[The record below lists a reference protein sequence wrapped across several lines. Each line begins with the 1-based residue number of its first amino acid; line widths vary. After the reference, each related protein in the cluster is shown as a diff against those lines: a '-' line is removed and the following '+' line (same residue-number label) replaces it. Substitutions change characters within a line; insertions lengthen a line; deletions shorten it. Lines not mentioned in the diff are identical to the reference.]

1 MPPNLI
7 FLIVTAIVGG
17 LLVLGASL
25 AAVRERSAAR
35 FSLDAGAAD
44 GQGKY
49 EPDAEIAEAHAGAS
63 ASASIGVVRVLWWI
77 TIAAVLVGVGLSDAY
92 RANQTII
99 FGLGGLAVVVVVVL
113 HELMPRTWRNDLTT
127 AAEVAIAVA
136 LSTGLLLLTGY
147 GSSPY
152 VFALDLLA
160 VAVALGRGGWA
171 AVAVAL
177 LASGVYLGVIA
188 VDPSPDRFAGTSLL
202 RIVLNVGAIWLL
214 AFLAG
219 VFSAHERRVRS
230 MLSDLSRI
238 DPLTGLFNRGQLY
251 PTLEQEVRR
260 TRRSERGFSVLMVD
274 VDGLKAVNDGLG
286 HQRGDEV
293 LRALGRSIRGSI
305 RTVDSAYRY
314 GGDEFLVL
322 LPETDYAGA
331 FVVAEKIRGEAEE
344 MGFRLEAEGASTS
357 VSIGLVSHPEDG
369 GTADELVRAADRAM
383 YNAKSLGKNQI
394 SGYPRPP
401 RLAGPVAAPLPDEE
415 PESGPSGA
423 TVSVP
428 IGEPMPA
435 PSAAAASA
443 AEAPGADEGF
453 AEAATAEEPAPEPV
467 AAAAEEPTPEPVA
480 AAAEATEQPQA
491 DHEPDERWTPVPDLR
506 PRRISLAIAEQ
517 PEEEPNA
524 AEVRRQIAVATRSF
538 DPDHQI
544 RRAMDA
550 FLSPPTGGER
560 RPD

>member
-1 MPPNLI
+1 MRPDLI
-7 FLIVTAIVGG
+7 FLIVTAIVGA
-17 LLVLGASL
+17 LLLLGASL
-25 AAVRERSAAR
+25 AAVRERSGAR
-35 FSLDAGAAD
+35 FAAGIGSPND
-44 GQGKY
+44 KGKY
-49 EPDAEIAEAHAGAS
+49 EADAEIAEADAGAS
-63 ASASIGVVRVLWWI
+63 ASTSVSVVRVLWWI

-113 HELMPRTWRNDLTT
+113 HELMPRRWRNDLTT

-136 LSTGLLLLTGY
+136 LSSALLLLTGY
-147 GSSPY
+147 GASPY
-152 VFALDLLA
+152 VFTLDLLA
-160 VAVALGRGGWA
+160 VAVALGRGGWS

-202 RIVLNVGAIWLL
+202 RIVLNAGAIWLL

-251 PTLEQEVRR
+251 PTLDQEVRR

-274 VDGLKAVNDGLG
+274 VDGLKAVNDNLG

-293 LRALGRSIRGSI
+293 LRSLGRTVRGSI

-331 FVVAEKIRGEAEE
+331 FVVAEKIRAEAEE
-344 MGFRLEAEGASTS
+344 MGYRLEAEGASTS

-401 RLAGPVAAPLPDEE
+401 RLAGPVVVAAPDEE
-415 PESGPSGA
+415 KEPEPGSSGA

-428 IGEPMPA
+428 IGEPMEA
-435 PSAAAASA
+435 PSAAAAVA
-443 AEAPGADEGF
+443 AGAEAESAPQ
-453 AEAATAEEPAPEPV
+453 PEPMV
-467 AAAAEEPTPEPVA
+467 AASAD
-480 AAAEATEQPQA
+480 QPPA
-491 DHEPDERWTPVPDLR
+491 DHQPDARWTAVPDLK
-506 PRRISLAIAEQ
+506 PRRISLAIADQ
-517 PEEEPNA
+517 PDDEEPDA

-550 FLSPPTGGER
+550 FLSPTPGGEH

>member
-1 MPPNLI
+1 MPPDLI
-7 FLIVTAIVGG
+7 FLIVTAIVGA

-25 AAVRERSAAR
+25 AAVRERSVAHIA
-35 FSLDAGAAD
+35 SGVGSQVD
-44 GQGKY
+44 QGKY
-49 EPDAEIAEAHAGAS
+49 ELDAEIAEAHAGAS
-63 ASASIGVVRVLWWI
+63 ASTSVGVVRVLWWV

-99 FGLGGLAVVVVVVL
+99 FGLGGVAVVVVVVL
-113 HELMPRTWRNDLTT
+113 HELMPRGWRNDLTT
-127 AAEVAIAVA
+127 ATEVCIAVA
-136 LSTGLLLLTGY
+136 LSSALLLLTGY
-147 GSSPY
+147 GASPY

-219 VFSAHERRVRS
+219 VFAAHERRVRS

-251 PTLEQEVRR
+251 PTLDQEVRR

-274 VDGLKAVNDGLG
+274 VDGLKAVNDSLG

-293 LRALGRSIRGSI
+293 LRALGRTIRGSI

-344 MGFRLEAEGASTS
+344 MGYRLEAEGAATS

-401 RLAGPVAAPLPDEE
+401 RLAGPVAVAAPDDEKPE
-415 PESGPSGA
+415 PGSSGA
-423 TVSVP
+423 TISVP
-428 IGEPMPA
+428 IGEPMEA
-435 PSAAAASA
+435 PSAAAAAVAADPAVESA
-443 AEAPGADEGF
+443 PEAEPEPMAAASADQVP
-453 AEAATAEEPAPEPV
+453 ADPAPADQAP
-467 AAAAEEPTPEPVA
+467 ADQAP
-480 AAAEATEQPQA
+480 A
-491 DHEPDERWTPVPDLR
+491 DHAPDARWTPVPDVK
-506 PRRISLAIAEQ
+506 PRHD
-517 PEEEPNA
+517 EEPDA

-550 FLSPPTGGER
+550 FLSPPPSGEH

>member
-1 MPPNLI
+1 MPPDLI
-7 FLIVTAIVGG
+7 FLIVTAIVGA

-25 AAVRERSAAR
+25 AVVRERSAAH
-35 FSLDAGAAD
+35 LAAGLGLEAD
-44 GQGKY
+44 QGKY
-49 EPDAEIAEAHAGAS
+49 ELDAELAEANAGAS
-63 ASASIGVVRVLWWI
+63 ASTSVGVVRVVWWV

-113 HELMPRTWRNDLTT
+113 HELMPRSWRNDLTT
-127 AAEVAIAVA
+127 AAEIAIAVA
-136 LSTGLLLLTGY
+136 LSSGLLLLTGY
-147 GSSPY
+147 GASPY
-152 VFALDLLA
+152 VFTLDLLA

-171 AVAVAL
+171 AVGVAL
-177 LASGVYLGVIA
+177 LASGVYLGVIG
-188 VDPSPDRFAGTSLL
+188 VDPSLDRLAGTNLL

-274 VDGLKAVNDGLG
+274 VDGLKGVNDSLG

-293 LRALGRSIRGSI
+293 LRALGRSIRLSI
-305 RTVDSAYRY
+305 RTVDTAYRY

-331 FVVAEKIRGEAEE
+331 FVVAEKIRSEAEE
-344 MGFRLEAEGASTS
+344 MGYRLETEGAPTS

-369 GTADELVRAADRAM
+369 GSADELVRAADRAM

-401 RLAGPVAAPLPDEE
+401 RLAGPVAVPPAVKVVEEEDEE
-415 PESGPSGA
+415 EPGPGSSGA

-428 IGEPMPA
+428 IGEPMEVPT
-435 PSAAAASA
+435 AAAAAVAADASA
-443 AEAPGADEGF
+443 GA
-453 AEAATAEEPAPEPV
+453 APEPEAV
-467 AAAAEEPTPEPVA
+467 PIAATSDSQPAAEEPS
-480 AAAEATEQPQA
+480 A
-491 DHEPDERWTPVPDLR
+491 DSSWTPVPEKR
-506 PRRISLAIAEQ
+506 PRRISLGLADQ
-517 PEEEPNA
+517 PSDEDEPDA
-524 AEVRRQIAVATRSF
+524 AVVRRQIAVATRSF

-550 FLSPPTGGER
+550 FLSPPGGEH

>member
-1 MPPNLI
+1 VPPDLI
-7 FLIVTAIVGG
+7 FLVVTAIVGA

-25 AAVRERSAAR
+25 AAVRDRSSGRAT
-35 FSLDAGAAD
+35 AGIGLEAD
-44 GQGKY
+44 LGKY
-49 EPDAEIAEAHAGAS
+49 ERDAELAEAHAGTS
-63 ASASIGVVRVLWWI
+63 ASNSVGVVRVVWWI
-77 TIAAVLVGVGLSDAY
+77 SIAAVLVGVGLSDAY
-92 RANQTII
+92 RANQAII

-127 AAEVAIAVA
+127 GTEVAIGVA
-136 LSTGLLLLTGY
+136 LSTALLLLTGY
-147 GSSPY
+147 GASPY
-152 VFALDLLA
+152 VFTLDLLA

-171 AVAVAL
+171 AVATAL
-177 LASGVYLGVIA
+177 LASGVYLGVIG
-188 VDPSPDRFAGTSLL
+188 VDPSPDRLAGTNLL

-274 VDGLKAVNDGLG
+274 VDGLKGVNDSLG

-293 LRALGRSIRGSI
+293 LRSLGRSIRASI
-305 RTVDSAYRY
+305 RTVDTAYRY

-331 FVVAEKIRGEAEE
+331 FVVAEKIRSEAEE
-344 MGFRLEAEGASTS
+344 MGYRLESEGALTS

-369 GTADELVRAADRAM
+369 GSAEELVRAADRAM

-401 RLAGPVAAPLPDEE
+401 RLAGPVAVPAAEE
-415 PESGPSGA
+415 QGEGEPGSGSSGA

-428 IGEPMPA
+428 IGEPMETPA
-435 PSAAAASA
+435 VAAAVAIEPEVEPAEPEAAGEPEAAPEPMAAAS
-443 AEAPGADEGF
+443 EVEKPDDKPGADSSW
-453 AEAATAEEPAPEPV
+453 TAVPE
-467 AAAAEEPTPEPVA
+467 
-480 AAAEATEQPQA
+480 
-491 DHEPDERWTPVPDLR
+491 LR
-506 PRRISLAIAEQ
+506 PRPINLGAAE
-517 PEEEPNA
+517 PVEEEEPDA
-524 AEVRRQIAVATRSF
+524 AVVRRQIAVATRSF

-550 FLSPPTGGER
+550 FLSPPGGER

>member
-1 MPPNLI
+1 VPPDLI
-7 FLIVTAIVGG
+7 FLVVTAIVGT
-17 LLVLGASL
+17 LLVLGAAL
-25 AAVRERSAAR
+25 AAVRERSIASA
-35 FSLDAGAAD
+35 SAGFGVEN

-49 EPDAEIAEAHAGAS
+49 DPEIELAEAHAGAS
-63 ASASIGVVRVLWWI
+63 ASASVSVVRVLWWI

-92 RANQTII
+92 RANQAII
-99 FGLGGLAVVVVVVL
+99 FGLGGVAAVVVVVL
-113 HELMPRTWRNDLTT
+113 HELMPRGWRNDLTT

-136 LSTGLLLLTGY
+136 LSAALLLLTGY
-147 GSSPY
+147 GASPY
-152 VFALDLLA
+152 VFTLDLLA

-171 AVAVAL
+171 AVVVAL

-188 VDPSPDRFAGTSLL
+188 VDPTADRLAGTSLL

-274 VDGLKAVNDGLG
+274 VDGLKGVNDTLG

-293 LRALGRSIRGSI
+293 LRALGRTIRASI
-305 RTVDSAYRY
+305 RTVDTAYRY

-322 LPETDYAGA
+322 LPETDFAGA
-331 FVVAEKIRGEAEE
+331 FVVAEKVRAEAEE
-344 MGFRLEAEGASTS
+344 MGYRLESEGAPTS

-369 GTADELVRAADRAM
+369 GSADELVRAADRAM

-401 RLAGPVAAPLPDEE
+401 RLAGPVAVPAPDRE
-415 PESGPSGA
+415 PEPGPAGA

-428 IGEPMPA
+428 IGEPIA
-435 PSAAAASA
+435 SPSAAAAAPA
-443 AEAPGADEGF
+443 AAAAAPDEGSH
-453 AEAATAEEPAPEPV
+453 AAITEEPAVEPAVEPLAAQDPEAQPS
-467 AAAAEEPTPEPVA
+467 EPA
-480 AAAEATEQPQA
+480 
-491 DHEPDERWTPVPDLR
+491 PDAHWTPVPEGR
-506 PRRISLAIAEQ
+506 PRRISLAVGDQTDED
-517 PEEEPNA
+517 EPDA
-524 AEVRRQIAVATRSF
+524 AVVRRQIAVASRSF

-550 FLSPPTGGER
+550 FLSPPPGGER

>member
-1 MPPNLI
+1 MPPDLI
-7 FLIVTAIVGG
+7 FLIVTAIVGA

-25 AAVRERSAAR
+25 AAVRERS
-35 FSLDAGAAD
+35 GAYIAWGVGSQAD
-44 GQGKY
+44 QGKY
-49 EPDAEIAEAHAGAS
+49 ELDAEMAEAHAGAS
-63 ASASIGVVRVLWWI
+63 ASTSVGVVRVLWWV

-127 AAEVAIAVA
+127 ATEVCIAVA
-136 LSTGLLLLTGY
+136 LSSALLLLTGY
-147 GSSPY
+147 GASPY
-152 VFALDLLA
+152 VFTLDLIA

-219 VFSAHERRVRS
+219 VFAAHERRVRS

-251 PTLEQEVRR
+251 PTLDQEVRR

-274 VDGLKAVNDGLG
+274 VDGLKAVNDSLG

-293 LRALGRSIRGSI
+293 LRALGRTIRGSI

-344 MGFRLEAEGASTS
+344 MGYRLEAEGAATS

-401 RLAGPVAAPLPDEE
+401 RLAGPVAVAAPDHDEKPE
-415 PESGPSGA
+415 PGSSGA

-428 IGEPMPA
+428 IGEPMEA
-435 PSAAAASA
+435 PSAAAAAVAADSA
-443 AEAPGADEGF
+443 VESAPEAQPEPIAAASADQ
-453 AEAATAEEPAPEPV
+453 EPADQEP
-467 AAAAEEPTPEPVA
+467 ADQEP
-480 AAAEATEQPQA
+480 A
-491 DHEPDERWTPVPDLR
+491 DHAPDARWTPVPDVK
-506 PRRISLAIAEQ
+506 PRRISLAIADQ
-517 PEEEPNA
+517 PDDEEPDA

-550 FLSPPTGGER
+550 FLSPPPSGEH

>member
-1 MPPNLI
+1 VPPDLI
-7 FLIVTAIVGG
+7 FLIVTAIVGA

-25 AAVRERSAAR
+25 AAVHERSVAR
-35 FSLDAGAAD
+35 LASGVGSPSD
-44 GQGKY
+44 QGKY
-49 EPDAEIAEAHAGAS
+49 ELDAEIAEAHAGAS
-63 ASASIGVVRVLWWI
+63 ASTSVGVVRVLWWV

-113 HELMPRTWRNDLTT
+113 HELMPRRWRNDLTT
-127 AAEVAIAVA
+127 ATEVCIGVA
-136 LSTGLLLLTGY
+136 LSSALLLLTGY
-147 GSSPY
+147 GASPY
-152 VFALDLLA
+152 VFTLDLLA

-177 LASGVYLGVIA
+177 LASGAYVGVIA
-188 VDPSPDRFAGTSLL
+188 IDPSPDRFAGTSLL
-202 RIVLNVGAIWLL
+202 HIVLNVGAIWLL

-219 VFSAHERRVRS
+219 VFAAHERRVRS

-251 PTLEQEVRR
+251 PTLDQEVRR

-274 VDGLKAVNDGLG
+274 VDGLKAVNDSLG

-293 LRALGRSIRGSI
+293 LRALGRTIRGSI

-322 LPETDYAGA
+322 LPETDFAGA

-344 MGFRLEAEGASTS
+344 MGYRLEAEGVATS

-401 RLAGPVAAPLPDEE
+401 RLAGPVSVAAPHDDGKPE
-415 PESGPSGA
+415 PGSSGA

-428 IGEPMPA
+428 IGEPMA
-435 PSAAAASA
+435 EPSAAVAERAGAQPESAPEAELDPIAAASA
-443 AEAPGADEGF
+443 DRAPADQ
-453 AEAATAEEPAPEPV
+453 EPA
-467 AAAAEEPTPEPVA
+467 
-480 AAAEATEQPQA
+480 
-491 DHEPDERWTPVPDLR
+491 DHAPDARWTAVPDLK
-506 PRRISLAIAEQ
+506 PRRISLAIADQ
-517 PEEEPNA
+517 PDDEEPDA

-550 FLSPPTGGER
+550 FLSPPSSGEH

>member
-1 MPPNLI
+1 VPPDLI

-25 AAVRERSAAR
+25 AAVRERTG
-35 FSLDAGAAD
+35 AGSDLEA
-44 GQGKY
+44 GMGNGLGKY
-49 EPDAEIAEAHAGAS
+49 EPDAEVAEAHAGAS
-63 ASASIGVVRVLWWI
+63 ASASVGVVRVLWWI

-92 RANQTII
+92 RADQAII

-113 HELMPRTWRNDLTT
+113 HELLPRRWRNDLTT
-127 AAEVAIAVA
+127 AAEVAIAIA
-136 LSTGLLLLTGY
+136 LSSGLLLLTGY
-147 GSSPY
+147 GASPY
-152 VFALDLLA
+152 VFTLDLVA
-160 VAVALGRGGWA
+160 VSVALGRGGWA

-188 VDPSPDRFAGTSLL
+188 LDPSADRFAGTNLL

-219 VFSAHERRVRS
+219 VFAAHERRVRS

-286 HQRGDEV
+286 HHRGDDV
-293 LRALGRSIRGSI
+293 LRGLGRTIRASI

-344 MGFRLEAEGASTS
+344 MGYRLEAEGAATS

-401 RLAGPVAAPLPDEE
+401 RLAGPVVAPVPDEE
-415 PESGPSGA
+415 EPEPGPSGA

-428 IGEPMPA
+428 IGDPLGSE
-435 PSAAAASA
+435 SAAASA
-443 AEAPGADEGF
+443 VPAASEPGASTTETP
-453 AEAATAEEPAPEPV
+453 AAEEAASPV
-467 AAAAEEPTPEPVA
+467 AAAGDQPA
-480 AAAEATEQPQA
+480 ADQ
-491 DHEPDERWTPVPDLR
+491 EPDARWTPVPELR

-517 PEEEPNA
+517 PGEEEPDA
-524 AEVRRQIAVATRSF
+524 AEVRRRIAVASRSF

-550 FLSPPTGGER
+550 FLSPPNGGEH

>member
-1 MPPNLI
+1 VPSDLI
-7 FLIVTAIVGG
+7 FLIVTAIVGA
-17 LLVLGASL
+17 LLVLGAAL
-25 AAVRERSAAR
+25 AAVRERSAA
-35 FSLDAGAAD
+35 SVTAGIGPDAD
-44 GQGKY
+44 QGKY
-49 EPDAEIAEAHAGAS
+49 ELDAELAEANAGAS
-63 ASASIGVVRVLWWI
+63 ASTSVGVVRVVWWI

-113 HELMPRTWRNDLTT
+113 HELMPRPWRNDLTT
-127 AAEVAIAVA
+127 ATEVAIAVA
-136 LSTGLLLLTGY
+136 LSSALLLLTGY
-147 GSSPY
+147 GASPY
-152 VFALDLLA
+152 VFTLDLLA

-177 LASGVYLGVIA
+177 LASGVYLGVIG
-188 VDPSPDRFAGTSLL
+188 VDPAPDRLAGTNLL

-274 VDGLKAVNDGLG
+274 VDGLKGVNDSLG

-293 LRALGRSIRGSI
+293 LRALGRSIRLSI
-305 RTVDSAYRY
+305 RTVDTAYRY

-331 FVVAEKIRGEAEE
+331 FVVAEKIRSEAEE
-344 MGFRLEAEGASTS
+344 TGYRLETEGAPTS

-369 GTADELVRAADRAM
+369 GSADELVRAADRAM

-401 RLAGPVAAPLPDEE
+401 RLAGPVAVPRAVEAEEEDEKE
-415 PESGPSGA
+415 PGPGSSGA

-428 IGEPMPA
+428 IGEPMEA
-435 PSAAAASA
+435 PTAAAAAMAMDAQADSA
-443 AEAPGADEGF
+443 AEPE
-453 AEAATAEEPAPEPV
+453 AEPIAAASDTEPATEEPS
-467 AAAAEEPTPEPVA
+467 
-480 AAAEATEQPQA
+480 A
-491 DHEPDERWTPVPDLR
+491 DSSWTPVPEKR
-506 PRRISLAIAEQ
+506 PRRISLGVADQ
-517 PEEEPNA
+517 PEEEEPDA
-524 AEVRRQIAVATRSF
+524 AVVRRQIAVATRSF

-550 FLSPPTGGER
+550 FLSPSGGEH

>member
-1 MPPNLI
+1 
-7 FLIVTAIVGG
+7 V
-17 LLVLGASL
+17 
-25 AAVRERSAAR
+25 
-35 FSLDAGAAD
+35 
-44 GQGKY
+44 
-49 EPDAEIAEAHAGAS
+49 
-63 ASASIGVVRVLWWI
+63 
-77 TIAAVLVGVGLSDAY
+77 
-92 RANQTII
+92 
-99 FGLGGLAVVVVVVL
+99 
-113 HELMPRTWRNDLTT
+113 
-127 AAEVAIAVA
+127 
-136 LSTGLLLLTGY
+136 
-147 GSSPY
+147 
-152 VFALDLLA
+152 
-160 VAVALGRGGWA
+160 
-171 AVAVAL
+171 
-177 LASGVYLGVIA
+177 
-188 VDPSPDRFAGTSLL
+188 
-202 RIVLNVGAIWLL
+202 
-214 AFLAG
+214 
-219 VFSAHERRVRS
+219 
-230 MLSDLSRI
+230 

-274 VDGLKAVNDGLG
+274 VDGLKAVNDKLG

-293 LRALGRSIRGSI
+293 LRALGRSIRDSV

-331 FVVAEKIRGEAEE
+331 FVVAEKIRSEAEE
-344 MGFRLEAEGASTS
+344 MGFRLEAEGVSTS

-401 RLAGPVAAPLPDEE
+401 RLAGPVAAPSQNEESE
-415 PESGPSGA
+415 PESGPAGA

-428 IGEPMPA
+428 IGEPIA
-435 PSAAAASA
+435 TPSVAAASPVDA
-443 AEAPGADEGF
+443 AADQAADE
-453 AEAATAEEPAPEPV
+453 AADEPVAEPV
-467 AAAAEEPTPEPVA
+467 AAGAGEDS
-480 AAAEATEQPQA
+480 QPRS
-491 DHEPDERWTPVPDLR
+491 DHDPDARWTPVPDLR

-517 PEEEPNA
+517 PGEEEPDA

-550 FLSPPTGGER
+550 FLSPSNGGER

>member
-1 MPPNLI
+1 MSSDLI
-7 FLIVTAIVGG
+7 FLIVTAIVGA

-25 AAVRERSAAR
+25 AAVRERSAALFASGLR
-35 FSLDAGAAD
+35 NQDD
-44 GQGKY
+44 QGKY
-49 EPDAEIAEAHAGAS
+49 EPDPEIAEAHAGAS
-63 ASASIGVVRVLWWI
+63 ASTSVGVVRVLWWI

-92 RANQTII
+92 RANQSII
-99 FGLGGLAVVVVVVL
+99 FGLGGVSVVVVVVL
-113 HELMPRTWRNDLTT
+113 HELLPRGWRNDLTT
-127 AAEVAIAVA
+127 AAEVGIALA
-136 LSTGLLLLTGY
+136 LASALLLLTGY
-147 GSSPY
+147 GASPY
-152 VFALDLLA
+152 VFTLDLVA

-188 VDPSPDRFAGTSLL
+188 LDPSPDRFAGTSLL

-251 PTLEQEVRR
+251 PTLDQEVRR

-274 VDGLKAVNDGLG
+274 VDGLKAVNDSLG

-344 MGFRLEAEGASTS
+344 MGYRLEAEGASTS

-401 RLAGPVAAPLPDEE
+401 RLAGPVAVTAPDDEGEPD
-415 PESGPSGA
+415 PGSSGA

-428 IGEPMPA
+428 VGEPMEA
-435 PSAAAASA
+435 PSAAVAAVAGDAEAASA
-443 AEAPGADEGF
+443 PE
-453 AEAATAEEPAPEPV
+453 TEPV
-467 AAAAEEPTPEPVA
+467 AAASVD
-480 AAAEATEQPQA
+480 QPPA
-491 DHEPDERWTPVPDLR
+491 DHEPDARWTPVPDHK

-517 PEEEPNA
+517 PDDEEPDA

-538 DPDHQI
+538 DPDHQV

-550 FLSPPTGGER
+550 FLSPPPGGEH

>member
-1 MPPNLI
+1 MPPDLI
-7 FLIVTAIVGG
+7 FLIVTAIVGA

-25 AAVRERSAAR
+25 AAVRERSVAR
-35 FSLDAGAAD
+35 LASGVGSPSD
-44 GQGKY
+44 QGKY
-49 EPDAEIAEAHAGAS
+49 EFDAEIAEAHAGAS
-63 ASASIGVVRVLWWI
+63 ASTSVGVVRVLWWV

-113 HELMPRTWRNDLTT
+113 HELMPRGWRNDLTT
-127 AAEVAIAVA
+127 ATEVCIAVA
-136 LSTGLLLLTGY
+136 LSSALLLLTGY
-147 GSSPY
+147 GASPY
-152 VFALDLLA
+152 VFTLDLLA

-171 AVAVAL
+171 AVAVAM
-177 LASGVYLGVIA
+177 LAAGVYVGVIA
-188 VDPSPDRFAGTSLL
+188 IDPSPDRFAGTSLL
-202 RIVLNVGAIWLL
+202 RIALNVGAIWLL

-219 VFSAHERRVRS
+219 VFAAHERRVRS

-251 PTLEQEVRR
+251 PTLDQEVRR

-274 VDGLKAVNDGLG
+274 VDGLKGVNDSLG

-293 LRALGRSIRGSI
+293 LRALGRTIRGSI

-322 LPETDYAGA
+322 LPETDFAGA

-344 MGFRLEAEGASTS
+344 MGYRLEAEGAATS

-401 RLAGPVAAPLPDEE
+401 RLAGPVAVAVPHDDEKPE
-415 PESGPSGA
+415 PGSSGA

-428 IGEPMPA
+428 IGEPMA
-435 PSAAAASA
+435 EPSAAAAA
-443 AEAPGADEGF
+443 RADAEPES
-453 AEAATAEEPAPEPV
+453 APEAEPEPI
-467 AAAAEEPTPEPVA
+467 AAASAD
-480 AAAEATEQPQA
+480 QA
-491 DHEPDERWTPVPDLR
+491 PADQETADLAPDARWTAVPDLK
-506 PRRISLAIAEQ
+506 PRRISLAIADQ
-517 PEEEPNA
+517 PDDEEPDA

-550 FLSPPTGGER
+550 FLSPPPSGEH

>member
-1 MPPNLI
+1 VPPNLI

-453 AEAATAEEPAPEPV
+453 AEAATVAEPAPEPV
-467 AAAAEEPTPEPVA
+467 AA
-480 AAAEATEQPQA
+480 EAPEQPQA
-491 DHEPDERWTPVPDLR
+491 AHEPDERWTPVPDPR

-517 PEEEPNA
+517 TEEEEPDA

-550 FLSPPTGGER
+550 FLSPPTGSER

>member
-1 MPPNLI
+1 MPPDLI
-7 FLIVTAIVGG
+7 FLIVTAIVGA

-25 AAVRERSAAR
+25 AVVRERSATPLTTGMG
-35 FSLDAGAAD
+35 LDAD
-44 GQGKY
+44 QGKY
-49 EPDAEIAEAHAGAS
+49 ELDAELAEANAGAS
-63 ASASIGVVRVLWWI
+63 ASTSVGVVRVLWWV

-92 RANQTII
+92 RGNQAII

-113 HELMPRTWRNDLTT
+113 HELMPRSWRNDFTT
-127 AAEVAIAVA
+127 ATEVAIAIA
-136 LSTGLLLLTGY
+136 LSTALLLLTGY
-147 GSSPY
+147 GASPY
-152 VFALDLLA
+152 VFTLDLVA
-160 VAVALGRGGWA
+160 VAVALGRGGWT

-177 LASGVYLGVIA
+177 LASGVYLGVIG
-188 VDPSPDRFAGTSLL
+188 VDPTADRLAGTNLL

-251 PTLEQEVRR
+251 PTLDQEVRR

-274 VDGLKAVNDGLG
+274 VDGLKGVNDSLG

-293 LRALGRSIRGSI
+293 LRALGRSIRASI
-305 RTVDSAYRY
+305 RTVDTAYRY

-331 FVVAEKIRGEAEE
+331 FVVAEKIRSEAEE
-344 MGFRLEAEGASTS
+344 MGYRLETEGAPTS

-369 GTADELVRAADRAM
+369 GSADELVRAADRAM

-401 RLAGPVAAPLPDEE
+401 RLPGPVAVPAVEEEVQEE
-415 PESGPSGA
+415 PGPGSSGA

-428 IGEPMPA
+428 IGEAMEA
-435 PSAAAASA
+435 PSPAAAAVA
-443 AEAPGADEGF
+443 AEAS
-453 AEAATAEEPAPEPV
+453 EPEQQPEPM
-467 AAAAEEPTPEPVA
+467 AAASE
-480 AAAEATEQPQA
+480 AEATDEA
-491 DHEPDERWTPVPDLR
+491 GPDSSWTPVPEQR
-506 PRRISLAIAEQ
+506 PRRISLGIADQ
-517 PEEEPNA
+517 PAEEEEPDA
-524 AEVRRQIAVATRSF
+524 AVVRRQIAVATRSF

-550 FLSPPTGGER
+550 FLSPPGSER

>member
-1 MPPNLI
+1 MPPDLI
-7 FLIVTAIVGG
+7 FLIVTAIVGA

-25 AAVRERSAAR
+25 AAVRERSAAQ
-35 FSLDAGAAD
+35 FASGVGSQSD
-44 GQGKY
+44 QGKY
-49 EPDAEIAEAHAGAS
+49 EADAEIAEAHAGAS
-63 ASASIGVVRVLWWI
+63 ASTSVGVVRVLWWI
-77 TIAAVLVGVGLSDAY
+77 TVAAVLVGVGLSDAY

-113 HELMPRTWRNDLTT
+113 HELMPRSWSNDLTT
-127 AAEVAIAVA
+127 AAEVGIAVA
-136 LSTGLLLLTGY
+136 LSSALLLLTGY
-147 GSSPY
+147 GASPY
-152 VFALDLLA
+152 VFTLDLVA

-177 LASGVYLGVIA
+177 FASGVYVGVIA

-251 PTLEQEVRR
+251 PTLDQEVRR

-274 VDGLKAVNDGLG
+274 VDGLKAVNDNLG

-293 LRALGRSIRGSI
+293 LRALGRTIRGSI

-344 MGFRLEAEGASTS
+344 MGYRLEGEGASTS
-357 VSIGLVSHPEDG
+357 VSIGLISHPEDG

-401 RLAGPVAAPLPDEE
+401 RLAGPVAVAAPDEE
-415 PESGPSGA
+415 KEPEPGSSGG

-428 IGEPMPA
+428 IGEPIGA
-435 PSAAAASA
+435 PSAAAAA
-443 AEAPGADEGF
+443 VGAEAE
-453 AEAATAEEPAPEPV
+453 AESAPEPEPM
-467 AAAAEEPTPEPVA
+467 AAAPADQ
-480 AAAEATEQPQA
+480 QPADQQPA
-491 DHEPDERWTPVPDLR
+491 DHQPDARWTAVPDLK
-506 PRRISLAIAEQ
+506 PRRISLAIADQ
-517 PEEEPNA
+517 PDDEEPDA

-550 FLSPPTGGER
+550 FLSPPPGGEH

>member
-1 MPPNLI
+1 VPPDLI
-7 FLIVTAIVGG
+7 FLIVTAVVGA

-35 FSLDAGAAD
+35 VGGGIGPEAD
-44 GQGKY
+44 QGKY
-49 EPDAEIAEAHAGAS
+49 ELDAELAEANAGAS
-63 ASASIGVVRVLWWI
+63 ASTSVGVVRVVWWI

-92 RANQTII
+92 HANQTII

-127 AAEVAIAVA
+127 ATEVAIAVA
-136 LSTGLLLLTGY
+136 LSSALLLLTGY
-147 GSSPY
+147 GASPY
-152 VFALDLLA
+152 VFTLDLLA

-177 LASGVYLGVIA
+177 LATGVYLGVIGA
-188 VDPSPDRFAGTSLL
+188 DPSPDRLAGTNLL

-274 VDGLKAVNDGLG
+274 VDGLKGVNDSLG

-293 LRALGRSIRGSI
+293 LRALGRSIRLSI
-305 RTVDSAYRY
+305 RTVDTAYRY

-331 FVVAEKIRGEAEE
+331 FVVAEKIRSEAEE
-344 MGFRLEAEGASTS
+344 MGYRLETEGAPTS

-369 GTADELVRAADRAM
+369 GSAEELVRAADRAM

-401 RLAGPVAAPLPDEE
+401 RLAGPVAVPPAEGEDE
-415 PESGPSGA
+415 PEPGPGSSGA

-428 IGEPMPA
+428 IGEPMEA
-435 PSAAAASA
+435 PTAAAAAVA
-443 AEAPGADEGF
+443 ADAGA
-453 AEAATAEEPAPEPV
+453 APEPEAEPI
-467 AAAAEEPTPEPVA
+467 AAASDSEPPADEPS
-480 AAAEATEQPQA
+480 A
-491 DHEPDERWTPVPDLR
+491 DSSWTPVPEKR
-506 PRRISLAIAEQ
+506 PRRISLGVGDQ
-517 PEEEPNA
+517 SSDEEEPDA
-524 AEVRRQIAVATRSF
+524 AVVRRQIAVATRSF

-550 FLSPPTGGER
+550 FLSPPGGEH

>member
-1 MPPNLI
+1 VPPNLI

-136 LSTGLLLLTGY
+136 LSTALLLLTGY

-177 LASGVYLGVIA
+177 LATGVYLGVIA

-401 RLAGPVAAPLPDEE
+401 RLAGPVAPVTDEE

-428 IGEPMPA
+428 IGEPMPT
-435 PSAAAASA
+435 PSAAAASG
-443 AEAPGADEGF
+443 AEEAGAEEGF
-453 AEAATAEEPAPEPV
+453 PEAAAVAEPGPEPV
-467 AAAAEEPTPEPVA
+467 AAAVAEPGPEPVA
-480 AAAEATEQPQA
+480 AEAPEQPQA
-491 DHEPDERWTPVPDLR
+491 DHEPEERWTPVPDLR

-517 PEEEPNA
+517 PDEEEPDA

-550 FLSPPTGGER
+550 FLSPPTGSER

>member
-1 MPPNLI
+1 MPPDLI
-7 FLIVTAIVGG
+7 FLIVTAIVGA

-25 AAVRERSAAR
+25 AAVRERSAAH
-35 FSLDAGAAD
+35 LVAGIGLEAD
-44 GQGKY
+44 QGKY
-49 EPDAEIAEAHAGAS
+49 ELDAELAEANAGAS
-63 ASASIGVVRVLWWI
+63 ASTSVGVVRVVWWV

-113 HELMPRTWRNDLTT
+113 HELMPRVWRNDLTT
-127 AAEVAIAVA
+127 ATEVAIAVA
-136 LSTGLLLLTGY
+136 LSSALLLLTGY
-147 GSSPY
+147 GASPY
-152 VFALDLLA
+152 VFTLDLLA

-171 AVAVAL
+171 AIAVAL
-177 LASGVYLGVIA
+177 LASGVYLGVIG
-188 VDPSPDRFAGTSLL
+188 VDPSPDRLAGTNLL
-202 RIVLNVGAIWLL
+202 RVVLNVGAIWLL

-260 TRRSERGFSVLMVD
+260 TRRSARGFSVLMVD
-274 VDGLKAVNDGLG
+274 VDGLKGVNDSLG

-305 RTVDSAYRY
+305 RTVDTAYRY

-331 FVVAEKIRGEAEE
+331 FVVAEKIRYEAEE
-344 MGFRLEAEGASTS
+344 MGYRLETEGAPTS

-369 GTADELVRAADRAM
+369 GSAEELVRAADRAM

-401 RLAGPVAAPLPDEE
+401 RLAGPVAVPSAEEEAEGE
-415 PESGPSGA
+415 PEPGSSGA

-428 IGEPMPA
+428 IGEPMEA
-435 PSAAAASA
+435 PSAAAAA
-443 AEAPGADEGF
+443 FAVDTPVDATPEPKAEPMATNSDSPP
-453 AEAATAEEPAPEPV
+453 TAEEPG
-467 AAAAEEPTPEPVA
+467 
-480 AAAEATEQPQA
+480 A
-491 DHEPDERWTPVPDLR
+491 DASWRPVPEKR
-506 PRRISLAIAEQ
+506 PRRISLGVGDQ
-517 PEEEPNA
+517 PEEEEPDA
-524 AEVRRQIAVATRSF
+524 AVVRRQIAVASRSF

-550 FLSPPTGGER
+550 FLSPPGGEH

>member
-1 MPPNLI
+1 VPPDLI
-7 FLIVTAIVGG
+7 FLIVTAIVGA

-25 AAVRERSAAR
+25 AAVRERSVAR
-35 FSLDAGAAD
+35 LASGVGSPSD
-44 GQGKY
+44 QGKY
-49 EPDAEIAEAHAGAS
+49 ELDAEIAEAHAGAS
-63 ASASIGVVRVLWWI
+63 ASTSVGVVRVLWWV

-113 HELMPRTWRNDLTT
+113 HELMPRGWRNDLTT
-127 AAEVAIAVA
+127 ATEVCIAVA
-136 LSTGLLLLTGY
+136 LSSALLLLTGY
-147 GSSPY
+147 GASPY
-152 VFALDLLA
+152 VFTLDLLA

-177 LASGVYLGVIA
+177 LASGVYVGVIA
-188 VDPSPDRFAGTSLL
+188 IDPSPDRFAGTSLL

-219 VFSAHERRVRS
+219 VFAAHERRVRS

-251 PTLEQEVRR
+251 PTLDQEVRR

-274 VDGLKAVNDGLG
+274 VDGLKAVNDSLG

-293 LRALGRSIRGSI
+293 LRALGRTIRGSI

-322 LPETDYAGA
+322 LPETDFAGA

-344 MGFRLEAEGASTS
+344 MGYRLEAEGVATS

-401 RLAGPVAAPLPDEE
+401 RLAGPVAVAVPHDDEKPE
-415 PESGPSGA
+415 PGSSGA

-428 IGEPMPA
+428 IGEPMA
-435 PSAAAASA
+435 EPSAAAAA
-443 AEAPGADEGF
+443 RADAETES
-453 AEAATAEEPAPEPV
+453 APEAEPEPI
-467 AAAAEEPTPEPVA
+467 AAASADRAPADQKPAHQEPP
-480 AAAEATEQPQA
+480 
-491 DHEPDERWTPVPDLR
+491 DHAPDARWTAVPDLK
-506 PRRISLAIAEQ
+506 PRRISLAIADQ
-517 PEEEPNA
+517 PDDEEPDA

-550 FLSPPTGGER
+550 FLSPPPSGEH

>member
-1 MPPNLI
+1 MPPDLI
-7 FLIVTAIVGG
+7 FLIVTAIVGA

-25 AAVRERSAAR
+25 AVVHERSAAR
-35 FSLDAGAAD
+35 ATAGMGLEAD
-44 GQGKY
+44 QGKY
-49 EPDAEIAEAHAGAS
+49 ELQAELAEANAGAS
-63 ASASIGVVRVLWWI
+63 SRTSVGVVRVLWWV

-92 RANQTII
+92 RANQAII
-99 FGLGGLAVVVVVVL
+99 FGLGGVAVVVVVVL
-113 HELMPRTWRNDLTT
+113 HELMPRAWRNDLTT
-127 AAEVAIAVA
+127 ATEVAIAIA
-136 LSTGLLLLTGY
+136 LSSALLLLTGY
-147 GSSPY
+147 GASPY
-152 VFALDLLA
+152 VFTLDLLA

-171 AVAVAL
+171 AATVAL
-177 LASGVYLGVIA
+177 LASGVYLGVIG
-188 VDPSPDRFAGTSLL
+188 VDPSADRLAGTNLL

-251 PTLEQEVRR
+251 PTLDQEVRR
-260 TRRSERGFSVLMVD
+260 TRRSDRGFSVLMVD
-274 VDGLKAVNDGLG
+274 VDGLKGVNDSLG

-293 LRALGRSIRGSI
+293 LRSLGRSIRASI

-331 FVVAEKIRGEAEE
+331 FVVAEKIRSEAEE
-344 MGFRLEAEGASTS
+344 MGYRLETEGAPTS

-369 GTADELVRAADRAM
+369 GSADELVRAADRAM

-401 RLAGPVAAPLPDEE
+401 RLAGPVAVPVVKDEGDEE
-415 PESGPSGA
+415 AGPGSSGA
-423 TVSVP
+423 TVSVS
-428 IGEPMPA
+428 IGEAMA
-435 PSAAAASA
+435 EPSAAAAGLA
-443 AEAPGADEGF
+443 AEAHPDSEPEAESMAVASDARAPSEGPNADSS
-453 AEAATAEEPAPEPV
+453 
-467 AAAAEEPTPEPVA
+467 
-480 AAAEATEQPQA
+480 
-491 DHEPDERWTPVPDLR
+491 WTPVDELR
-506 PRRISLAIAEQ
+506 PRPIRPGVADQ
-517 PEEEPNA
+517 PAGEEEPDA
-524 AEVRRQIAVATRSF
+524 AVVRRQIAVATRSF

-550 FLSPPTGGER
+550 FLSPPESER

>member
-1 MPPNLI
+1 VPPDLI
-7 FLIVTAIVGG
+7 FLIVTAIVGA

-25 AAVRERSAAR
+25 AAVRERSVAR
-35 FSLDAGAAD
+35 LASGVGSPSD
-44 GQGKY
+44 QGKY
-49 EPDAEIAEAHAGAS
+49 ELDAEIAEAHAGAS
-63 ASASIGVVRVLWWI
+63 ASTSVGVVRVLWWV

-113 HELMPRTWRNDLTT
+113 HELMPRGWRNDLTT
-127 AAEVAIAVA
+127 ATEVCIAVA
-136 LSTGLLLLTGY
+136 LSGALLLLTGF
-147 GSSPY
+147 GASPY
-152 VFALDLLA
+152 VFTLDLLA

-177 LASGVYLGVIA
+177 LAAGMYVGVIA
-188 VDPSPDRFAGTSLL
+188 IDPSPDRFAGSSLL

-219 VFSAHERRVRS
+219 VFAAHERRVRS

-251 PTLEQEVRR
+251 PTLDQEVRR

-274 VDGLKAVNDGLG
+274 VDGLKAVNDSLG

-293 LRALGRSIRGSI
+293 LRALGRTIRGSI

-344 MGFRLEAEGASTS
+344 MGYRLEAEGAATS

-401 RLAGPVAAPLPDEE
+401 RLAGPVAVSAPDDDEKPE
-415 PESGPSGA
+415 PGSSGA

-428 IGEPMPA
+428 IGEPMA
-435 PSAAAASA
+435 EPSAAAAAARADSEPEASPEAESEPIAAASA
-443 AEAPGADEGF
+443 DQEPAN
-453 AEAATAEEPAPEPV
+453 EEPA
-467 AAAAEEPTPEPVA
+467 
-480 AAAEATEQPQA
+480 
-491 DHEPDERWTPVPDLR
+491 DHAPDARWTAVPDLK
-506 PRRISLAIAEQ
+506 PRRISLAIADQ
-517 PEEEPNA
+517 PEDEEPDA

-550 FLSPPTGGER
+550 FLSPPPSGEH

>member
-1 MPPNLI
+1 VPPDLI
-7 FLIVTAIVGG
+7 FLIVTAIVGA

-25 AAVRERSAAR
+25 AAVRERSVAR
-35 FSLDAGAAD
+35 LASGVGSPSD
-44 GQGKY
+44 QGKY
-49 EPDAEIAEAHAGAS
+49 ELDAEIAEAHAGAS
-63 ASASIGVVRVLWWI
+63 ASTSVGVVRVLWWV

-113 HELMPRTWRNDLTT
+113 HELMPRGWRNDLTT
-127 AAEVAIAVA
+127 ATEVCIAVA
-136 LSTGLLLLTGY
+136 LSSALLLLTGY
-147 GSSPY
+147 GASPY
-152 VFALDLLA
+152 VFTLDLLA

-177 LASGVYLGVIA
+177 LASGVYVGVIA
-188 VDPSPDRFAGTSLL
+188 IDPSPDRFAGTSLL

-219 VFSAHERRVRS
+219 VFAAHERRVRS

-251 PTLEQEVRR
+251 PTLDQEVRR

-274 VDGLKAVNDGLG
+274 VDGLKAVNDSLG

-293 LRALGRSIRGSI
+293 LRALGRTIRGSI

-322 LPETDYAGA
+322 LPETDFAGA

-344 MGFRLEAEGASTS
+344 MGYRLEAEGVATS

-401 RLAGPVAAPLPDEE
+401 RLAGPVAVAVPHDDEKPE
-415 PESGPSGA
+415 PGSSGA

-428 IGEPMPA
+428 IGEPMA
-435 PSAAAASA
+435 EPSAAAARADAETESA
-443 AEAPGADEGF
+443 PEAEPEPIAAASADRAPADEQP
-453 AEAATAEEPAPEPV
+453 ADQEPA
-467 AAAAEEPTPEPVA
+467 
-480 AAAEATEQPQA
+480 
-491 DHEPDERWTPVPDLR
+491 DHAPDARWTAVPDLK
-506 PRRISLAIAEQ
+506 PRRISLAIADQ
-517 PEEEPNA
+517 PDDEEPDA

-550 FLSPPTGGER
+550 FLSPPPSGEH